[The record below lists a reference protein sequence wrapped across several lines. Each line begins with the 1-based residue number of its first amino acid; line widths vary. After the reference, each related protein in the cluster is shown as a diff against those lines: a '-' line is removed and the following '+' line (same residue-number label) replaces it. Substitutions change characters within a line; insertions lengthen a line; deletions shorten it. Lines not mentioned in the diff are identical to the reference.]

1 MIQKILLFLLTL
13 SICRVSGQN
22 DPYGEFSGK
31 FSYGNFSTEL
41 LIEIVNEQGTNH
53 VFFTSPEQNAYGI
66 PAQEVRID
74 SDSILFALQ
83 SDSFKYQFDGFVQND
98 SLRLL
103 LTIDNKHFLFQLAR
117 TTTTDKDPIKTEDI
131 SFRSGSNLLSG
142 TVYYPEKSNGKAIYL
157 VTSSGNQDRS
167 ASRAEALFFARS
179 GYISFHIDKRG
190 TGRSQGNW
198 QKASIEELCADDL
211 EAISYLKDHKNL
223 VFNDIGIA
231 GSSQGASKVPYLLSS
246 LQELGFGILVSCPAS
261 TLLESDLNYW
271 KNRTREHL
279 SEDDLLRAE
288 NIQRSVFNFIAGNLS
303 KEELKTV
310 IEHVK
315 NEPWMSHV
323 WVPELDSVTV
333 DKKLN
338 YTPIPYLQ
346 NLKQPLL
353 VVQGSSDQ
361 IIPSQSLKI
370 IQDLTEKSNTKNK
383 YLFIEKADHAMMFK
397 GDSDFPFWPSLHP
410 DYRRSISEW
419 LERLDH

>member
-1 MIQKILLFLLTL
+1 MF
-13 SICRVSGQN
+13 V
-22 DPYGEFSGK
+22 
-31 FSYGNFSTEL
+31 
-41 LIEIVNEQGTNH
+41 
-53 VFFTSPEQNAYGI
+53 
-66 PAQEVRID
+66 
-74 SDSILFALQ
+74 LQ
-83 SDSFKYQFDGFVQND
+83 SDLFRYEFDGFVQSD
-98 SLRLL
+98 TLRLE
-103 LTIDNKHFLFQLAR
+103 LTIDNKKYPFLLSRRAVATQ
-117 TTTTDKDPIKTEDI
+117 DPIKTEDI
-131 SFRSGSNLLSG
+131 SFRSGTNLLSG

-190 TGRSQGNW
+190 TGESEGNW
-198 QKASIEELCADDL
+198 QEASIEELCADDL
-211 EAISYLKDHKNL
+211 EAISYLKNHNNL
-223 VFNDIGIA
+223 AFSSIGLM
-231 GSSQGASKVPYLLSS
+231 GSSQGAAKVPYLLSS
-246 LQELGFGILVSCPAS
+246 LPELGFGILVSCPAS

-279 SEDDLLRAE
+279 SEEDLLRAE
-288 NIQRSVFNFIAGNLS
+288 NIQRSVFHYIAGGLS
-303 KEELKTV
+303 KDELKTA
-310 IEHVK
+310 IDQVK

-323 WVPELDSVTV
+323 WVPELDSVEL

-370 IQDLTEKSNTKNK
+370 IQELTEKSNTKNK

-397 GDSDFPFWPSLHP
+397 GDSDFPYWPSLHP
-410 DYRRSISEW
+410 DYRPSVSEW
-419 LERLDH
+419 LDRLDH